1 MGYSPQTP
9 FSEYSNEVRLL
20 KLKDRHFSR
29 LYEELLQINEQIE
42 MIEQP
47 MFEQPMQN
55 ADKKIDDLKIR
66 RLYLTEKLHEK
77 IINKLS

>member
-1 MGYSPQTP
+1 MGTPVPAP

-29 LYEELLQINEQIE
+29 LYEELLQVNEQI
-42 MIEQP
+42 Q
-47 MFEQPMQN
+47 MFEQPAN
-55 ADKKIDDLKIR
+55 NEDKKIDDLKIR